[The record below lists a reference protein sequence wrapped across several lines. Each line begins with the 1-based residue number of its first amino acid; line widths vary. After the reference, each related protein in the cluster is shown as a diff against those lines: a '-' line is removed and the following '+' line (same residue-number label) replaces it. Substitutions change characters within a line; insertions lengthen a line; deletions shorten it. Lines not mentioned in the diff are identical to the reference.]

1 MALGA
6 LMAARLA
13 GALLTPLALTAEVRE
28 RRADRAK
35 HWITTLAMP
44 QPARM
49 ALLRAFDAS
58 SVSQTDGAALA
69 MVAES
74 LLELARTV
82 GGHIDLASQQELV
95 ALADAL
101 RRGRARPVA
110 A

>member
-13 GALLTPLALTAEVRE
+13 VGLAPPLALPHDLRE

-35 HWITTLAMP
+35 HWLTTLAMP

-58 SVSQTDGAALA
+58 ATPNTHAAVTNTADALIELTRTLTGHLD
-69 MVAES
+69 VA
-74 LLELARTV
+74 A
-82 GGHIDLASQQELV
+82 QQELS
-95 ALADAL
+95 ALANAL
-101 RRGRARPVA
+101 RDGRIITVA